1 VSSFDPPA
9 SESTPIE
16 SSTDTAARSSAAPE
30 RNGPNHT
37 AEHAAAP
44 NHVSPEPPAAEA
56 KAERTPVDRAEEM
69 VDQIA
74 ESVASFTSR
83 WGRRFVRILSRVRE
97 EAEDIWGE
105 AQSIRRGDQP

>member
-9 SESTPIE
+9 SESTPVE
-16 SSTDTAARSSAAPE
+16 SPAESAAPE

-37 AEHAAAP
+37 AEHAAES
-44 NHVSPEPPAAEA
+44 NHVQPPAAAETT
-56 KAERTPVDRAEEM
+56 AERTHVDRAEEM
-69 VDQIA
+69 VDRIA
-74 ESVASFTSR
+74 ESVAGFTSR
-83 WGRRFVRILSRVRE
+83 WGRRFVRALSRVRE